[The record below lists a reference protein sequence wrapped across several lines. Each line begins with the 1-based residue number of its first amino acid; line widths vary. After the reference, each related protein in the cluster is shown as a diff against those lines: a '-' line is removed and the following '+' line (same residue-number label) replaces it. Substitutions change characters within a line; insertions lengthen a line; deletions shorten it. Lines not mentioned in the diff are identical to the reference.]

1 MNLLTRKLE
10 NFARL
15 NDDDRRYLDK
25 VIRVARKVPANTDII
40 CEGDKPSD
48 VHLILQ
54 GFACRNKISPSGVR
68 QIMAYMVPGDFC
80 DLHVAVLKQMDHSIS
95 TLSECEVVDIPLT
108 TIEEMTARPQ
118 LARSLWWAT
127 LVDEATLRE
136 WIVNLGARD
145 AREKVAHLF
154 CELLIRLRSVG
165 LAKANEFQLPI
176 TQRDL
181 ADTVG
186 LSHVHLNRV
195 LQGLRAD
202 GLVEFATKGK

>member
-1 MNLLTRKLE
+1 MGRREMNLLTRKLE
-10 NFARL
+10 NFVRL

-25 VIRVARKVPANTDII
+25 VVRVARKVPANTDTI

-54 GFACRNKISPSGVR
+54 GFACRNKISPNGVR

-127 LVDEATLRE
+127 LVDE
-136 WIVNLGARD
+136 V
-145 AREKVAHLF
+145 
-154 CELLIRLRSVG
+154 
-165 LAKANEFQLPI
+165 
-176 TQRDL
+176 
-181 ADTVG
+181 
-186 LSHVHLNRV
+186 
-195 LQGLRAD
+195 
-202 GLVEFATKGK
+202 